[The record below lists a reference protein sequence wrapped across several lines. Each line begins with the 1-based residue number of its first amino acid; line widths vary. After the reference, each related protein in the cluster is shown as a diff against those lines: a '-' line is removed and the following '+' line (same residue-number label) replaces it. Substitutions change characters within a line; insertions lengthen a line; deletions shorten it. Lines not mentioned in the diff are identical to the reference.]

1 MPTFAPWFL
10 IKMRMKKLL
19 VISVSAMLMLS
30 SCGTYAGSGAATGG
44 YFGSI
49 IGSAIGGISGGW
61 RGSDIGSLVGLAGGA
76 VVGAAIGAAADNA
89 EQQKYAE
96 YQEQRQERMRNM
108 PRRGTSQQPEYGSD
122 NSGFD
127 SSNSG
132 DDRLFGFDENFS
144 AVEDVNAPATME
156 LRFTP
161 LEIRNP
167 RFIDASRD
175 GVLVRGEEA
184 KMVFEVFNNS
194 DRPAYRVLPTV
205 AEVTGNK
212 HIHIS
217 ENVMVESI
225 MPGKAIRYTATIKAD
240 SRLRNGD
247 AVIRIGVMQ
256 FNKEHSSQ
264 AREFPIK
271 TSKR

>member
-1 MPTFAPWFL
+1 MH
-10 IKMRMKKLL
+10 MKKLL
-19 VISVSAMLMLS
+19 VISVSTMLMLS

-61 RGSDIGSLVGLAGGA
+61 RGSDIGSLVGMAGGA

-89 EQQKYAE
+89 EQQKYEDYKA
-96 YQEQRQERMRNM
+96 QRQERIRNM
-108 PRRGTSQQPEYGSD
+108 QRKDAPEPAYD

-132 DDRLFGFDENFS
+132 DDRLFGFDENFGS
-144 AVEDVNAPATME
+144 APTPAPISG
-156 LRFTP
+156 RSV
-161 LEIRNP
+161 EIRNP
-167 RFIDASRD
+167 HFVDASRD

-184 KMVFEVFNNS
+184 RMVFEVFNNS
-194 DRPAYRVLPTV
+194 DKPVYRILPTV
-205 AEVTGNK
+205 VEVTGNK

-217 ENVMVESI
+217 QNVMVESI
-225 MPGKAIRYTATIKAD
+225 MPGKGIRYTATIKAD
-240 SRLRNGD
+240 SRLRDGD

-256 FNKEHSSQ
+256 GNKDVPSQ
-264 AREFPIK
+264 SREYRIK
-271 TSKR
+271 TSRR

>member
-1 MPTFAPWFL
+1 
-10 IKMRMKKLL
+10 MKKLL
-19 VISVSAMLMLS
+19 VISVSSMLMLS

-49 IGSAIGGISGGW
+49 VGSAIGGITGGW

-89 EQQKYAE
+89 EQQKYEDYKA
-96 YQEQRQERMRNM
+96 QRQERIQSMQ
-108 PRRGTSQQPEYGSD
+108 RRSASQEPEYGSD
-122 NSGFD
+122 DSGFD

-144 AVEDVNAPATME
+144 VAEDVNAPTTLE
-156 LRFTP
+156 FRFTP
-161 LEIRNP
+161 VAIRNP
-167 RFIDASRD
+167 RLIDASRD

-184 KMVFEVFNNS
+184 RMVFEVFNNS
-194 DRPAYRVLPTV
+194 DRPAYRVLPMVT
-205 AEVTGNK
+205 EVTGNK

-225 MPGKAIRYTATIKAD
+225 LPGKGIRYTATIKAD
-240 SRLRNGD
+240 SRLRDGD

-256 FNKEHSSQ
+256 GNKEIPSQ
-264 AREFPIK
+264 TREFTIK
-271 TSKR
+271 TSRR

>member
-1 MPTFAPWFL
+1 
-10 IKMRMKKLL
+10 MKKVL
-19 VISVSAMLMLS
+19 VLSVGAMLVLS

-61 RGSDIGSLVGLAGGA
+61 RGSDVGSLIGLAGGA

-96 YQEQRQERMRNM
+96 YKEQRRWERERNS
-108 PRRGTSQQPEYGSD
+108 RQLRD
-122 NSGFD
+122 NPDVMYDNRSADSGSGFD
-127 SSNSG
+127 GTNSG
-132 DDRLFGFDENFS
+132 DDRLYGFGEDFS
-144 AVEDVNAPATME
+144 KAPDAHE
-156 LRFTP
+156 S

-167 RFIDASRD
+167 RIVDASRD

-184 KMVFEVFNNS
+184 RVVFEVFNLS
-194 DRPAYRVLPTV
+194 SEPVYRVLPTV
-205 AEVTGNK
+205 AEVSGNK

-217 ENVMVESI
+217 QNVMVESI
-225 MPGKAIRYTATIKAD
+225 MPGKGIRYTASIKAD
-240 SRLRNGD
+240 SGLRDGT

-256 FNKEHSSQ
+256 ANREISSLSQ
-264 AREFPIK
+264 EFPLK

>member
-1 MPTFAPWFL
+1 
-10 IKMRMKKLL
+10 MKKLL
-19 VISVSAMLMLS
+19 VISVSTMLMLS

-49 IGSAIGGISGGW
+49 VGSAIGGITGGW

-76 VVGAAIGAAADNA
+76 VVGAAIGAAADEA

-96 YQEQRQERMRNM
+96 YKEQRQERLRNM
-108 PRRGTSQQPEYGSD
+108 QRRDAQSEYD

-127 SSNSG
+127 STNSG

-144 AVEDVNAPATME
+144 AAEDVNAPTTLA

-167 RFIDASRD
+167 RLMDASRD
-175 GVLVRGEEA
+175 GVLMRGEEA
-184 KMVFEVFNNS
+184 RMVFEVFNNS
-194 DRPAYRVLPTV
+194 DRTAYRVLPTV
-205 AEVTGNK
+205 VEVTGNK
-212 HIHIS
+212 HIHVS

-225 MPGKAIRYTATIKAD
+225 LPGKGIRYTATIKAD
-240 SRLRNGD
+240 SKLRDGN

-256 FNKEHSSQ
+256 GNKDIPSQ
-264 AREFPIK
+264 AREFTIK
-271 TSKR
+271 TSRR

>member
-1 MPTFAPWFL
+1 LHRGFKNL
-10 IKMRMKKLL
+10 KHMKKLL
-19 VISVSAMLMLS
+19 VISVSTMLMLS
-30 SCGTYAGSGAATGG
+30 SCGTYTGSGAATGG

-49 IGSAIGGISGGW
+49 VGSAIGGITGGW

-76 VVGAAIGAAADNA
+76 VVGAAIGAAADEA
-89 EQQKYAE
+89 EQKKYEE
-96 YQEQRQERMRNM
+96 YKAQRQERIRNM
-108 PRRGTSQQPEYGSD
+108 KRRDAMED
-122 NSGFD
+122 FDDDDDDSGFD

-144 AVEDVNAPATME
+144 VPENINAPTTLD

-161 LEIRNP
+161 VAIRNP
-167 RFIDASRD
+167 RLMDANRD

-184 KMVFEVFNNS
+184 RMVFEVFNNS
-194 DRPAYRVLPTV
+194 DRTAYRVLPMVT
-205 AEVTGNK
+205 EVTGNK

-225 MPGKAIRYTATIKAD
+225 LPGKGIRYTATIKAD
-240 SRLRNGD
+240 SRLRDGN

-256 FNKEHSSQ
+256 GNRDIPSQ
-264 AREFPIK
+264 AREFTIK
-271 TSKR
+271 TSRR

>member
-1 MPTFAPWFL
+1 M
-10 IKMRMKKLL
+10 KHMKKLL
-19 VISVSAMLMLS
+19 VISVGTMLMLS

-49 IGSAIGGISGGW
+49 VGSAIGGITGGW

-89 EQQKYAE
+89 EQQRYEDYKA
-96 YQEQRQERMRNM
+96 QRQERIRNM
-108 PRRGTSQQPEYGSD
+108 QRNTPEPQSD

-127 SSNSG
+127 STNSG

-144 AVEDVNAPATME
+144 VTENLNAPATLE

-161 LEIRNP
+161 VAIRNA
-167 RFIDASRD
+167 RLIDASRD

-194 DRPAYRVLPTV
+194 ERPAYRVLPTV
-205 AEVTGNK
+205 TEVTGNK

-225 MPGKAIRYTATIKAD
+225 MPGKGIRYTATIKAD
-240 SRLRNGD
+240 SRLRDGN

-256 FNKEHSSQ
+256 GNKEIPSQ
-264 AREFPIK
+264 TREFTIK
-271 TSKR
+271 TSRR

>member
-1 MPTFAPWFL
+1 M
-10 IKMRMKKLL
+10 
-19 VISVSAMLMLS
+19 
-30 SCGTYAGSGAATGG
+30 
-44 YFGSI
+44 
-49 IGSAIGGISGGW
+49 
-61 RGSDIGSLVGLAGGA
+61 AGGA

-96 YQEQRQERMRNM
+96 YQEQRQERLRKMQQRS
-108 PRRGTSQQPEYGSD
+108 TSQQPEYGSED
-122 NSGFD
+122 SGFD

-144 AVEDVNAPATME
+144 VSENVNAPATLD

-161 LEIRNP
+161 VAIRNA
-167 RFIDASRD
+167 RLIDASRD

-184 KMVFEVFNNS
+184 RMVFEVFNNS
-194 DRPAYRVLPTV
+194 DRPAYRVLPIVT
-205 AEVTGNK
+205 EVTGNK

-225 MPGKAIRYTATIKAD
+225 MPGKGIRYTATIKAD
-240 SRLRNGD
+240 SRLRDGN

-256 FNKEHSSQ
+256 GNKDIPSQ
-264 AREFPIK
+264 AREFTIK
-271 TSKR
+271 TSRR